1 MKVLVI
7 DDDPDVARVISLC
20 FKMRWPQTEV
30 VSAVDG
36 AEGLLLIENKHPDVV
51 ILDVGL
57 PEMNGYEVCYR
68 IRRISDVPIIMLTV
82 RDADTDVSCGLEVGA
97 DDYITK
103 PFSHIQLLSRVQA
116 VMRRT
121 RGLPVSTGINTF
133 RNNDL
138 KIDYD
143 THEVSVGGE
152 LVKLTPIEYGLLYQL
167 SHNVGRVLTYQTL
180 LSKIWGEEYLFET
193 NLLKV
198 HVHNL
203 RNKLRDNSHCPVII
217 INERGIGYRLLS
229 GNKDT

>member
-36 AEGLLLIENKHPDVV
+36 TEGLLLVENKHPDVV

-57 PEMNGYEVCYR
+57 PEMNGYEVCYK
-68 IRRISDVPIIMLTV
+68 IRCVSDVPIIMLTV
-82 RDADTDVSCGLEVGA
+82 RDADTDISCGLEVGA

-103 PFSHIQLLSRVQA
+103 PFSYIQLLSRVQA
-116 VMRRT
+116 ILRRT
-121 RGLPVSTGINTF
+121 QKSPVSTG
-133 RNNDL
+133 RNVFWNNNL

-143 THEVSVGGE
+143 SREVWMGCE
-152 LVKLTPIEYGLLYQL
+152 LVKLTPIEYGLLYHL
-167 SHNVGRVLTYQTL
+167 SHNMGRVLTYQTL
-180 LSKIWGEEYLFET
+180 LSKIWGEEYLYEKS
-193 NLLKV
+193 LLKV

-203 RNKLRDNSHCPVII
+203 KNKLRDDSQSPVMI
-217 INERGIGYRLLS
+217 INERGIGYRFLP
-229 GNKDT
+229 GNRDT

>member
-36 AEGLLLIENKHPDVV
+36 IEGLLLVENNHPDVV

-57 PEMNGYEVCYR
+57 PEMNGYEVCYK
-68 IRRISDVPIIMLTV
+68 IRSISDVPVIMLTV
-82 RDADTDVSCGLEVGA
+82 RDADTDVSCGLEIGA

-103 PFSHIQLLSRVQA
+103 PFSYIQLLSRVQA
-116 VMRRT
+116 VLRRT
-121 RGLPVSTGINTF
+121 YKLPVSTGRNTF
-133 RNNDL
+133 CNNNL
-138 KIDYD
+138 KIDFD
-143 THEVSVGGE
+143 SREVSICGE
-152 LVKLTPIEYGLLYQL
+152 LVKLTPIEYDLLYHL
-167 SHNVGRVLTYQTL
+167 SNNVGRVMTYQTL
-180 LSKIWGEEYLFET
+180 LSKTWGEEYLYET

-203 RNKLRDNSHCPVII
+203 RNKLHDGAQSPAMI
-217 INERGIGYRLLS
+217 INERGIGYRLLP
-229 GNKDT
+229 GNKGT